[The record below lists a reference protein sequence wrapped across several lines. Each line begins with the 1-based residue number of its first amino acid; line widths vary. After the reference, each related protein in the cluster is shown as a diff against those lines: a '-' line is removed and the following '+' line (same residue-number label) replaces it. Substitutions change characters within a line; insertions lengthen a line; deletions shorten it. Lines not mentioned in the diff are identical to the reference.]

1 MRTLMIVVLLCLA
14 GCSNWADPTKRFRQI
29 FKDASVKVAKLA
41 DSAKD
46 ISSGKVQGTRKMM
59 FSKTTLSYDVKKT
72 DSTVTPL
79 IGFIIATVPF
89 TFAVPNAEP
98 EKFPYTHVFAYEY
111 KDGAWK
117 PKGDKAA
124 LPEFKDTAEDKERD
138 AELEKL
144 MGNDFTSELKM
155 KRLKQ
160 RLEITGKFFP
170 NDCRSC

>member
-14 GCSNWADPTKRFRQI
+14 GCSNWADPTKRFLRQI

-98 EKFPYTHVFAYEY
+98 EKFPDSPTSLHMNIKMGRGSRRATRRRYRNLKTRQRI
-111 KDGAWK
+111 K
-117 PKGDKAA
+117 
-124 LPEFKDTAEDKERD
+124 KE
-138 AELEKL
+138 
-144 MGNDFTSELKM
+144 MPNLK
-155 KRLKQ
+155 
-160 RLEITGKFFP
+160 
-170 NDCRSC
+170 S